1 MSAFGYRT
9 NPLPE
14 RYARKLARGSRT
26 FGGQSFKDASTAS
39 STATRLIDPLGDAC
53 RARQSR
59 SY

>member
-26 FGGQSFKDASTAS
+26 FGGAIVQRCFN
-39 STATRLIDPLGDAC
+39 RLFDRNTVD
-53 RARQSR
+53 
-59 SY
+59 